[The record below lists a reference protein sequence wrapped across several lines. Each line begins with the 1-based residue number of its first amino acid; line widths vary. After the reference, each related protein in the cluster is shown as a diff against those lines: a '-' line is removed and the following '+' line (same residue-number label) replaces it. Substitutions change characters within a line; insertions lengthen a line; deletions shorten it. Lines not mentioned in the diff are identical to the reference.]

1 MSKSTPKWPNL
12 FLVGAPRSGTTTLH
26 EMLDRHPDIF
36 MSKVKE
42 PNYFSTPPIPERHR
56 QVLGATQ
63 DKKEYLSL
71 FNDASDQKYIGEGTT
86 HYLSDYEAPKRI
98 HSASPNAK
106 IIAIIRN
113 PIDRAYSA
121 FLLLGRRGGNGMTFY
136 ETMKKQIADDKNK
149 NTFGNFAV
157 QGQYSKLL
165 DNFYKYFDKKQVLVL
180 SFDDLRK
187 NPTLIKKQLANFL
200 EVPIEG
206 FSEDKVEKNAYQEPR
221 NTFTKIILQ
230 NSFVTKYAGRILP
243 KSAIRFFRN
252 KVFLKQAKKQPMDE
266 QSKKLLENYFADEL
280 QNFDSLLSKNQ

>member
-26 EMLDRHPDIF
+26 EMLDRHSDVF

-71 FNDASDQKYIGEGTT
+71 FDGASNQKYIGEGTT

-98 HSASPNAK
+98 HNASPDAK

-113 PIDRAYSA
+113 PVERAYSA

-136 ETMKKQIADDKNK
+136 ETIKKQIADDKNK

-157 QGQYSKLL
+157 QGQYSKQLK
-165 DNFYKYFDKKQVLVL
+165 NFYKYFKKKDVLVL
-180 SFDDLRK
+180 SFEDLKK
-187 NPTLIKKQLANFL
+187 NPDLIKEQLASFL
-200 EVPIEG
+200 DVPVEG
-206 FSEDKVEKNAYQEPR
+206 FSEDHVEKNAYQEPR
-221 NTFTKIILQ
+221 NAVTKAVLK
-230 NSFVTKYAGRILP
+230 NPLVTKYAGRILP
-243 KSAIRFFRN
+243 KSTIRFFRN

-266 QSKKLLENYFADEL
+266 QSRKLLENYFTDEL
-280 QNFDSLLSKNQ
+280 QKFDSLLSKNQ